1 MRLDMGNR
9 VTLPSGESIPSMG
22 LGTWH
27 MGERIGNPKT
37 EVDALV
43 RGLDLGAALIDTA
56 EMYARGGA
64 ERVVG
69 SAIKGRRDE
78 VFIVSKILPHNASF
92 DGTIRACENSLQRM
106 EIESID
112 LYLLHWPGNHPLEY
126 TVSAFEQLKTD
137 GKIRH
142 WGVSNFDTSDMQELY
157 GIPEGKNCQINQVL
171 YNLSRRGIEWDL
183 LPWCRSMGLPIMAY
197 SPIEQGR
204 LLENKKLKAL
214 ASEIGVS
221 AAQLSIAWSIRNN
234 DIITIPKAS
243 NLEHVSQ
250 NIDAWTI
257 KLESAILDE
266 LDKLFEPPVR
276 KKGLDI
282 L

>member
-1 MRLDMGNR
+1 MGKL
-9 VTLPSGESIPSMG
+9 VTLPSGESVPSMG

-43 RGLDLGAALIDTA
+43 RGLDLGATLIDTA

-69 SAIKGRRDE
+69 SAIKGRRDN
-78 VFIVSKILPHNASF
+78 VFIVSKIVPHNASF

-112 LYLLHWPGNHPLEY
+112 LYLLHWPGNHPLES
-126 TVSAFEQLKTD
+126 TLSAFEQLKTD
-137 GKIRH
+137 GKIKH

-183 LPWCRSMGLPIMAY
+183 LPWCRSKGLPIMAY

-221 AAQLSIAWSIRNN
+221 AAQLSIAWSIRKN

-243 NLEHVSQ
+243 NLEHVGQ

-257 KLESAILDE
+257 KLENAILDE

>member
-1 MRLDMGNR
+1 MGKL
-9 VTLPSGESIPSMG
+9 VTLPSGESVPSMG

-43 RGLDLGAALIDTA
+43 RGLDLGATLIDTA

-69 SAIKGRRDE
+69 SAIKGRRDN
-78 VFIVSKILPHNASF
+78 VFIVSKIVPHNASF

-112 LYLLHWPGNHPLEY
+112 LYLLHWPGNHPLES

-137 GKIRH
+137 GKIKH

-157 GIPEGKNCQINQVL
+157 GIPDGKNCQINQVL

-214 ASEIGVS
+214 ASEIGFS
-221 AAQLSIAWSIRNN
+221 AAQLSIAWSIRKN

-257 KLESAILDE
+257 TLESAILDE

>member
-1 MRLDMGNR
+1 MGNR

-214 ASEIGVS
+214 AREIGVS

-250 NIDAWTI
+250 NIEAWTI
-257 KLESAILDE
+257 KLEIAILDE
-266 LDKLFEPPVR
+266 LDKLFKPPVR
-276 KKGLDI
+276 KKGLDV

>member
-1 MRLDMGNR
+1 MGNR

-112 LYLLHWPGNHPLEY
+112 LYLLHWPGNHPLES

-137 GKIRH
+137 GKIKH

-204 LLENKKLKAL
+204 LLENKKLIAL

-221 AAQLSIAWSIRNN
+221 AAQLSIAWSIRKN

-250 NIDAWTI
+250 NIEAWTI
-257 KLESAILDE
+257 KLEIAILDE

-276 KKGLDI
+276 KKGLDV

>member
-1 MRLDMGNR
+1 MGKL
-9 VTLPSGESIPSMG
+9 VTLPSGENVPSMG

-37 EVDALV
+37 EVDALI
-43 RGLDLGAALIDTA
+43 RGLDLGASLIDTA

-69 SAIKGRRDE
+69 SAIKGRRDD

-137 GKIRH
+137 GKIKH

-221 AAQLSIAWSIRNN
+221 AAQLSIAWSIRKN

-276 KKGLDI
+276 KKGLDV

>member
-69 SAIKGRRDE
+69 SAIKGRRDD

-250 NIDAWTI
+250 NIEAWTI
-257 KLESAILDE
+257 KLEIAILDE
-266 LDKLFEPPVR
+266 LDKLFKPPVR
-276 KKGLDI
+276 KKGLDV